1 MSKAAGSAPSGYQPG
16 SAMGTARPAPAGRA
30 AADAALVGRISSPR
44 DDESRESSPSTA
56 VGQKADGQYGDD
68 QPGTDQKGTGQP
80 GAGQTAVSRK
90 GASPPVGEYP
100 LPARPASVGQPSWA
114 EVIGTTWR
122 LWLHRRVLRDQDAR
136 GQRRPGSRRRA
147 GIFGLAVVVFAAG
160 ALTIALAQSRD
171 TSGTRGSG
179 AAAAKKA
186 STAHLGSAGLAAAA
200 ANRQSAAA
208 WVAAQVGH
216 SVIVSCDP
224 VMCSALMALSFPAGD
239 LLPLSAS
246 ATDPM
251 GSQIVVS
258 TTALRSQFGSRL
270 PDVYAPVVIASFG
283 TGATRVDVRIDAPD
297 GSQAYLVAQRAD
309 LLARVAAGQQ
319 LLRNK
324 ELHVSGSSRQAIA
337 AGHVDPRLLL
347 TLAALLSQEHQVYI
361 SRFGDAGP
369 GTAAA
374 ATADVP
380 LRMVRIAA
388 LVAAHGVRRNAYLNS
403 VLKFLRAQQQPPFQ
417 ASLSVLHLRGKTVI
431 QIHFSAPTP
440 LGLLGAHTSP

>member
-16 SAMGTARPAPAGRA
+16 SAMGDARPAPAGRA

-56 VGQKADGQYGDD
+56 
-68 QPGTDQKGTGQP
+68 
-80 GAGQTAVSRK
+80 AGQDAVSRK
-90 GASPPVGEYP
+90 GASPPVGEHP

-147 GIFGLAVVVFAAG
+147 GIFGLA
-160 ALTIALAQSRD
+160 
-171 TSGTRGSG
+171 
-179 AAAAKKA
+179 AAAA
-186 STAHLGSAGLAAAA
+186 S
-200 ANRQSAAA
+200 RQSAAA

-224 VMCSALMALSFPAGD
+224 VMCSALMARSFPAGD

-283 TGATRVDVRIDAPD
+283 TGATRVDVRIEAPD

-369 GTAAA
+369 GAGPG

-388 LVAAHGVRRNAYLNS
+388 LVSAHGVRKNAYLNS
-403 VLKFLRAQQQPPFQ
+403 ALKFLRAQQQPPFQ

>member
-16 SAMGTARPAPAGRA
+16 SAMGDARPAPAGRA

-56 VGQKADGQYGDD
+56 
-68 QPGTDQKGTGQP
+68 
-80 GAGQTAVSRK
+80 AGQDAVSRK
-90 GASPPVGEYP
+90 GASPPVGEHP

-186 STAHLGSAGLAAAA
+186 STAHLGPAGLAAAA
-200 ANRQSAAA
+200 ASRQSAAA

-224 VMCSALMALSFPAGD
+224 VMCSALMARSFPAGD

-283 TGATRVDVRIDAPD
+283 TGATRVDVRIEAPD

-369 GTAAA
+369 GAAAA

-388 LVAAHGVRRNAYLNS
+388 LVSAHGVRKNAYLNS
-403 VLKFLRAQQQPPFQ
+403 ALKFLRAQQQPPFQ